1 MIFPVS
7 SGKMEFLFV
16 ENMIFLE
23 RWYFSKNTWK
33 YDIFCILGK
42 DGIFF
47 PTNMK
52 LSLCQKSKHELIPKD
67 TLKND
72 ISGISDKDDIDP
84 RKDDIGILDWHSR

>member
-52 LSLCQKSKHELIPKD
+52 LSLCQKSKHE
-67 TLKND
+67 